1 VGDVEDQMVK
11 QLEALVAGDAT
22 PDDVAAWATHT
33 MENEDNADALDDPA
47 TWEILD
53 KMAGAD
59 LLSGPGQYLHG
70 QADFAEWL
78 TDFRSRQ

>member
-1 VGDVEDQMVK
+1 VDDVEGQIVK

-22 PDDVAAWATHT
+22 PDDVAAWATQV
-33 MENEDNADALDDPA
+33 MENEGNADALDDPV
-47 TWEILD
+47 TWDILD

>member
-1 VGDVEDQMVK
+1 VGDVEDQIVK

-22 PDDVAAWATHT
+22 PDGVAVWATQV
-33 MENEDNADALDDPA
+33 MENEDNAALDDPA
-47 TWEILD
+47 TWDILD

-70 QADFAEWL
+70 KADFAEWL
-78 TDFRSRQ
+78 AGFQSRH